1 MAPAPPSQL
10 PRCLGLLA
18 GGAPTRQDARFYMSR
33 ANASKSG
40 MGMWPGAY
48 SLKWSSDA
56 SLVDIVCGGGGG
68 REGVVC
74 CVVHVKCDVMF
85 VVRDRLRAV
94 RVSSPRSKNSHSV
107 LRQACGP

>member
-1 MAPAPPSQL
+1 MAPAPPSRP

-18 GGAPTRQDARFYMSR
+18 GSAPTRRDARFYMSR

-40 MGMWPGAY
+40 MGMWPVAY

-56 SLVDIVCGGGGG
+56 SLV

-74 CVVHVKCDVMF
+74 CVVHDVKCDVMW
-85 VVRDRLRAV
+85 LERAV
-94 RVSSPRSKNSHSV
+94 VWPGLVHSTF
-107 LRQACGP
+107 